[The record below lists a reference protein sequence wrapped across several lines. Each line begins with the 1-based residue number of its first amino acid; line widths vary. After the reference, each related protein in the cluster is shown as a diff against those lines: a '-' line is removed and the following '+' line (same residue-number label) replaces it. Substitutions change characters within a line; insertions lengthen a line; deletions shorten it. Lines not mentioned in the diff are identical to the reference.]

1 MLTKTQT
8 TAAIE
13 IAPNGSVTAVT
24 HINVMDGDTLVSQS
38 ASRHSINHGD
48 DYSNQPEVVQAVCE
62 IVQTPECIAAYE
74 ASQSPEPSADV

>member
-1 MLTKTQT
+1 MLTKTET

-38 ASRHSINHGD
+38 ASRHSINPGD
-48 DYSNQPEVVQAVCE
+48 DYSDEPEVVQAVCE
-62 IVQTPECIAAYE
+62 VVHTEAVIAAY
-74 ASQSPEPSADV
+74 QSGE

>member
-13 IAPNGSVTAVT
+13 IAPNGSVTVVT

-38 ASRHSINHGD
+38 ASRHSINPGD
-48 DYSNQPEVVQAVCE
+48 DYSDQPEVVQAVCE
-62 IVQTPECIAAYE
+62 IVQTAAVIAAY
-74 ASQSPEPSADV
+74 QSATA

>member
-1 MLTKTQT
+1 MLTKTET

-38 ASRHSINHGD
+38 ASRHSINPGD
-48 DYSNQPEVVQAVCE
+48 DYSDQPEVVQAVCE
-62 IVQTPECIAAYE
+62 VVHTPEVIAAYR
-74 ASQSPEPSADV
+74 ASLSAG

>member
-38 ASRHSINHGD
+38 ASRHSINPGD
-48 DYSNQPEVVQAVCE
+48 DYSDQPDVVQAVCDV
-62 IVQTPECIAAYE
+62 VQTQQVVDAYR
-74 ASQSPEPSADV
+74 ASLAG